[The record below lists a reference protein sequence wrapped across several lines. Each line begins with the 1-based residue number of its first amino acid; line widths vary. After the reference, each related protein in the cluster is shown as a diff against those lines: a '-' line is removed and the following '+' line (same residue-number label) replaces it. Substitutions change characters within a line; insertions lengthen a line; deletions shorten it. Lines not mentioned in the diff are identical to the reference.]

1 MAKMIDARPSFRG
14 EARVWEG
21 LERLL
26 PDSVVVYNN
35 REVNGREFDF
45 CLLIEGVG
53 ILVIEVKGWL
63 ADKVIVEGVDRIL
76 VEGLDAPQRSPK
88 KQARAYRFA
97 LLNKISEKYN
107 SSPCVFDM
115 VC

>member
-14 EARVWEG
+14 EARVWES

-76 VEGLDAPQRSPK
+76 VEGIDALQRSPK

-97 LLNKISEKYN
+97 LLNKISEKQ
-107 SSPCVFDM
+107 SLCV
-115 VC
+115 

>member
-14 EARVWEG
+14 EARVWVSLG
-21 LERLL
+21 RLL

-63 ADKVIVEGVDRIL
+63 ADKVLVEGVDRIF
-76 VEGLDAPQRSPK
+76 VEGLDVRRGHRRSRRVPI
-88 KQARAYRFA
+88 A
-97 LLNKISEKYN
+97 L
-107 SSPCVFDM
+107 PC
-115 VC
+115 